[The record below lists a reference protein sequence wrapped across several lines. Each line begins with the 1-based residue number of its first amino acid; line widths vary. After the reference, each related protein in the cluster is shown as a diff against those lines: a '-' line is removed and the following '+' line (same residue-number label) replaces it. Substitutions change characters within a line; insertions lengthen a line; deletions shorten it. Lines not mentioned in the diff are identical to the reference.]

1 MSEFSTVILAAG
13 MGTRLG
19 RPFPK
24 PLTHLDDGR
33 SIMQQQ
39 LHNIAASVR
48 AEHDGLGRTHPVH
61 IVVGFKKELI
71 MEEFPDEIFLYNPDY
86 SETNTSKSL
95 MRALQ
100 RTPPGGVLWL
110 NGDVVFDPSILD
122 ELASYLGSDQ
132 SVVCVNHA
140 AVGEEE
146 VKYSIDD
153 DGFVRELSKGVV
165 DALGEAVGIN
175 YVAAPDRDML
185 LRHLEKCDDNDYFER
200 AIETAIAEEGMRVKP
215 LDISQFNCLEVDFED
230 DLARA
235 NSLFHS

>member
-39 LHNIAASVR
+39 LENIAR
-48 AEHDGLGRTHPVH
+48 LGRDHPAH
-61 IVVGFKKELI
+61 IMVGFKKELI

-95 MRALQ
+95 LRALQ

-122 ELASYLGSDQ
+122 ELASYLGGEQ

-175 YVAAPDRDML
+175 YVASGDRDL
-185 LRHLEKCDDNDYFER
+185 LQRHLEKCNDNDYFER
-200 AIETAIAEEGMRVKP
+200 GIETAIAEDGMRVKP
-215 LDISQFNCLEVDFED
+215 IDISQFNCLEVDFED

-235 NSLFHS
+235 NKLFHS

>member
-1 MSEFSTVILAAG
+1 
-13 MGTRLG
+13 
-19 RPFPK
+19 
-24 PLTHLDDGR
+24 
-33 SIMQQQ
+33 
-39 LHNIAASVR
+39 
-48 AEHDGLGRTHPVH
+48 
-61 IVVGFKKELI
+61 

-122 ELASYLGSDQ
+122 ELSSFLGGEQ

-153 DGFVRELSKGVV
+153 DGFVRELSKRVI

-175 YVAAPDRDML
+175 YVAANDRDML

-200 AIETAIAEEGMRVKP
+200 GIETAIAEEAMRVKP
-215 LDISQFNCLEVDFED
+215 IDISQFNCLEVDFED

>member
-39 LHNIAASVR
+39 LQNISVSLR
-48 AEHDGLGRTHPVH
+48 AERDGLGRAKPVH

-132 SVVCVNHA
+132 SVV
-140 AVGEEE
+140 
-146 VKYSIDD
+146 
-153 DGFVRELSKGVV
+153 
-165 DALGEAVGIN
+165 
-175 YVAAPDRDML
+175 
-185 LRHLEKCDDNDYFER
+185 
-200 AIETAIAEEGMRVKP
+200 
-215 LDISQFNCLEVDFED
+215 
-230 DLARA
+230 
-235 NSLFHS
+235 

>member
-39 LHNIAASVR
+39 LQNIA
-48 AEHDGLGRTHPVH
+48 GLGRTHPVH

-122 ELASYLGSDQ
+122 ELASYLGSHQ

-146 VKYSIDD
+146 VKYSIDE
-153 DGFVRELSKGVV
+153 DGYVRELSKGVV

-175 YVAAPDRDML
+175 YVSANDRDML
-185 LRHLEKCDDNDYFER
+185 LRHLEGVDDNDYFER
-200 AIETAIAEEGMRVKP
+200 AIETAIADEGMRVKP

>member
-33 SIMQQQ
+33 SIMAQQ
-39 LHNIAASVR
+39 LANIAR
-48 AEHDGLGRTHPVH
+48 LGRDHPAH
-61 IVVGFKKELI
+61 IMVGFKKELI

-122 ELASYLGSDQ
+122 ELSSFLGGEQ

-153 DGFVRELSKGVV
+153 DGFVRELSKRVV

-175 YVAAPDRDML
+175 YVAANDRDML

-200 AIETAIAEEGMRVKP
+200 GIETAIAEEGMRVKP
-215 LDISQFNCLEVDFED
+215 IDISQFNCLEVDFED

>member
-39 LHNIAASVR
+39 LENIAR
-48 AEHDGLGRTHPVH
+48 LGRDHPAH
-61 IVVGFKKELI
+61 IMVGFKKELI

-95 MRALQ
+95 LRALQ

-122 ELASYLGSDQ
+122 ELASYLGGEQ

-153 DGFVRELSKGVV
+153 EGFVRELSKGVV

-175 YVAAPDRDML
+175 YVAAGDRDL
-185 LRHLEKCDDNDYFER
+185 LQRHLEKCNDNDYFER
-200 AIETAIAEEGMRVKP
+200 GIETAIAEEGMRVKP
-215 LDISQFNCLEVDFED
+215 IDISQFNCLEVDFED

-235 NSLFHS
+235 NKLFHS

>member
-33 SIMQQQ
+33 SIMRQQ
-39 LHNIAASVR
+39 LENIAR
-48 AEHDGLGRTHPVH
+48 LGRDHPAH
-61 IVVGFKKELI
+61 IMVGFKKELI

-95 MRALQ
+95 LRALQ

-122 ELASYLGSDQ
+122 ELASYLGGEQ

-146 VKYSIDD
+146 VKYSTDD
-153 DGFVRELSKGVV
+153 NGYVRELSKGVV

-175 YVAAPDRDML
+175 YVAAGDRDL
-185 LRHLEKCDDNDYFER
+185 LQRHLEKCDDNDYFER
-200 AIETAIAEEGMRVKP
+200 GIETAIAEDGMRVKP
-215 LDISQFNCLEVDFED
+215 IDISQFNCLEVDFED

-235 NSLFHS
+235 NKLFHS

>member
-33 SIMQQQ
+33 SIMRQQIE
-39 LHNIAASVR
+39 NIAR
-48 AEHDGLGRTHPVH
+48 LGRSHPVH
-61 IVVGFKKELI
+61 IMVGFKKELI
-71 MEEFPDEIFLYNPDY
+71 MEEFPDEVFIYNPDY

-100 RTPPGGVLWL
+100 RTPAGGVLWL

-122 ELASYLGSDQ
+122 ELSSYLGGEQ

-175 YVAAPDRDML
+175 YVAAKDRDLL

-200 AIETAIAEEGMRVKP
+200 GIETAIAEDQMRVKP
-215 LDISQFNCLEVDFED
+215 IDISQFNCLEVDFED

>member
-1 MSEFSTVILAAG
+1 MAGFATVILAAG

-24 PLTHLDDGR
+24 PLTHLQDGR

-39 LHNIAASVR
+39 LDNLAAR
-48 AEHDGLGRTHPVH
+48 GDRGPVH

-95 MRALQ
+95 LRALQ
-100 RTPPGGVLWL
+100 RAPEGGLLWM
-110 NGDVVFDPSILD
+110 NGDVVFDAGILD
-122 ELASYLGSDQ
+122 RLADDLGGSE
-132 SVVCVNHA
+132 SLVCVNHA
-140 AVGEEE
+140 SVGEEE
-146 VKYSIDD
+146 VKYSTDG
-153 DGFVRELSKGVV
+153 DGFIRELSKSVV

-175 YVAAPDRDML
+175 YVAPGDRKTL
-185 LRHLEKCDDNDYFER
+185 LRHLDKCDDNDYFER
-200 AIETAIAEEGMRVKP
+200 AIETAIAEDGLRVRP
-215 LDISQFNCLEVDFED
+215 VDISDFACLEVDFED

-235 NSLFHS
+235 NTLFDR